1 MRKFFNK
8 LKKPCC
14 LADVWSTF
22 PIFGAK
28 KMFPEN
34 SGLSCTTSYRFLAP
48 CQNLEKTN
56 DKFQENAQT
65 DRRTDVSVLAN
76 PTGKDGV
83 RGWSM

>member
-1 MRKFFNK
+1 MNKFSNK
-8 LKKPCC
+8 LKNP
-14 LADVWSTF
+14 VFSPFWVHF
-22 PIFGAK
+22 PNFWGKKIFLK
-28 KMFPEN
+28 NPP
-34 SGLSCTTSYRFLAP
+34 LSCTTSYRFLAP